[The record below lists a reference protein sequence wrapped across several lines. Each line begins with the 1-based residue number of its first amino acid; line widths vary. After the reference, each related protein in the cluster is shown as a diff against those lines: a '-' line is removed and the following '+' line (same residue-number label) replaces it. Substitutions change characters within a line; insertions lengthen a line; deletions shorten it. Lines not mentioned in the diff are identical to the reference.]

1 MYAIYRAAL
10 FLLVAGCLFASPGS
24 AQVSQVPEAIA
35 GADSLAAI
43 RDTTVVGGGD
53 PDFILTDDLF
63 DSLENEGCPTV
74 DGYAYRALPYWIV
87 NDDANSVFDFL
98 YFWEVQC
105 GATEPLQ
112 RMWILATIWQG
123 SFDESYYDEDIT
135 EYMIERW
142 KDEDDAQP
150 ALRRSFD
157 EFTVDMA
164 DQMLP
169 HQSREGLEEFWC
181 LFYSGRRDEAWAK
194 LDDTGPKDSWLYHY
208 RDNETARL
216 LKQKNYSLLTLTAG
230 GWWPDGDLE
239 WVGDKTLFGGLYG
252 QRGRDWLAR
261 VVFEVR
267 SGRTAEPYMVPEA
280 SHLGR
285 SNRFNAT
292 YMGGE
297 LGRIIPLSRRQAF
310 DLFFGIGIDVVVPF
324 QDEDVALLGWD
335 ANLGAGYRCFL
346 GSYREFVLGVDVRRE
361 WVVGRNED
369 PYKMD
374 GSAWSVRAAVG
385 YAFVSK
391 RNRTLDGLG
400 K

>member
-1 MYAIYRAAL
+1 MHVSRRAAL
-10 FLLVAGCLFASPGS
+10 YLLVAGCLFASPGS
-24 AQVSQVPEAIA
+24 AQVSEVPDAIA
-35 GADSLAAI
+35 RADSLVAAADPA
-43 RDTTVVGGGD
+43 RQAAGD
-53 PDFILTDDLF
+53 PDFILTEDLF
-63 DSLENEGCPTV
+63 DSLEKEDCPTV
-74 DGYAYRALPYWIV
+74 DGYAFRALPYWIV

-135 EYMIERW
+135 GFMIERW
-142 KDEDDAQP
+142 KGEDDAKP
-150 ALRRSFD
+150 ELRRSFD

-169 HQSREGLEEFWC
+169 HQKRESLEEFWC
-181 LFYSGRRDEAWAK
+181 LYYSGGQEEAWAK
-194 LDDTGPKDSWLYHY
+194 LDATGPKDSWLYHY
-208 RDNETARL
+208 RENEAAGL
-216 LKQKNYSLLTLTAG
+216 LKQKNFSVLTLTGG
-230 GWWPDGDLE
+230 GWWPDGDLK
-239 WVGDKTLFGGLYG
+239 WVGDKPIAGGLYG
-252 QRGRDWLAR
+252 LRAKDWLAR

-267 SGRTAEPYMVPEA
+267 IGRTDEPYMVPEA
-280 SHLGR
+280 SYLGR

-297 LGRIIPLSRRQAF
+297 LGRVIPLSGRQAL

-324 QDEDVALLGWD
+324 LEQDVTLLGWNG
-335 ANLGAGYRCFL
+335 NLGAGYRCFL
-346 GSYREFVLGVDVRRE
+346 GTYREFVLGVDVRRE

-385 YAFVSK
+385 YAFVRS